1 MDPRCRRGPQ
11 GVKKGGRGEGEVRNR
26 DVKEDRHATRYK
38 AHVLAGE
45 TLLKPLKFVIA
56 SLKRLNLLSPKYLLC
71 SACFRAKRS
80 QMPSVLSCPSRSTHH
95 MSDRHHQNTTNTTIA
110 TVITN
115 TSTNSITKTC
125 KTVTPPPLY
134 QLPFPLHKNKF
145 LKYVLEKYNNYFSM
159 N

>member
-80 QMPSVLSCPSRSTHH
+80 QMPSVLSCRSTHH
-95 MSDRHHQNTTNTTIA
+95 MSDRHHQNTTNTTIT